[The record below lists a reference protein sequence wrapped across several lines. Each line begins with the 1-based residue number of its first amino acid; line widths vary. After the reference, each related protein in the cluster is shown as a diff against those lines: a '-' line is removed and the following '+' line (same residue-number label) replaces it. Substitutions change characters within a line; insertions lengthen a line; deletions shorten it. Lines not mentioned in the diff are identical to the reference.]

1 MRCQKRGNVAP
12 APVLIG
18 MVTVCL
24 LYNAQEDIRHSS
36 RKQIKQT
43 EGRSTLV
50 FTPGHVSRIPKV
62 GAKV

>member
-12 APVLIG
+12 AVFLIG

-24 LYNAQEDIRHSS
+24 LYNAQKDIRHSS

-43 EGRSTLV
+43 EGRRTMV

-62 GAKV
+62 ETKV